1 MANLMG
7 LFLNTVRHRFQEPTF
22 EKSLLSF
29 WTAAL
34 TFKSPSARFSSP
46 DNFRP
51 EKVFYVCGVCTE
63 AQNFNN
69 FENDTI
75 LVKEAG
81 IIDGFVSWQLC

>member
-1 MANLMG
+1 MPVSRVPI
-7 LFLNTVRHRFQEPTF
+7 T
-22 EKSLLSF
+22 
-29 WTAAL
+29 
-34 TFKSPSARFSSP
+34 
-46 DNFRP
+46 FRP